1 MSDRLPYISYVTLY
15 QEDEDTV
22 RARYDA
28 WANEGRD
35 PADTANWTD
44 TRNGAF
50 FQLLTEGGVRE
61 DARIYDRLSEVVA
74 MSLPLYAAGT
84 YLDDIAES
92 RGLER
97 LDATTATGVATFG
110 GPNGTPIPSG
120 TSVSPPLLTAD
131 DDPPSFVT
139 TAPVTIASGSIDA
152 PIVAVSGGVSGNL
165 SAGAITVMNTPIAGV
180 TVSNADETSGGSD
193 PEADD
198 VLATRILR
206 QFRTSGTANYA
217 RYEGWALGW
226 PGVSRVTVLP
236 HGLGA
241 GTVLI
246 IITGPNDTPAG
257 SVVIDGLQDF
267 LDPPHYRDTLDGAQT
282 LPEGT
287 VTVHSTAGTHPA
299 TITDPG
305 FIRIGDQAVEYT
317 GSTGTTFTGCTG
329 GTGSFPDGAEVTQSG
344 DGHGIAPIGHH
355 VFVRTAALLTEAVT
369 ATVVL
374 EQGYSL
380 DGDDS
385 TVATRIP
392 MTNALT
398 AYFATVPSGGELVFE
413 QVKAVLARTT
423 GVHDVTAA
431 TLGGG
436 TANIPV
442 GAAPAAQIPVLGTF
456 TPTT

>member
-1 MSDRLPYISYVTLY
+1 MSDRLPFEDYVLLY
-15 QEDEDTV
+15 EETEETV

-50 FQLLTEGGVRE
+50 FQVLTEGGVRE

-74 MSLPLYAAGT
+74 MSNPLYAAGT

-97 LDATTATGVATFG
+97 LDATTATGVATFT
-110 GPNGTPIPSG
+110 GPNGTPIPTG
-120 TSVSPPLLTAD
+120 TSISPPLLTAD

-139 TAPVTIASGSIDA
+139 TAPVTITAGSVDA
-152 PIVAVSGGVSGNL
+152 PFVAVAGGASGNL
-165 SAGAITVMNTPIAGV
+165 SALAITVMDTPIAGV
-180 TVSNADETSGGSD
+180 TVSNAEESSGGSD
-193 PEADD
+193 PESDD
-198 VLATRILR
+198 ALATRVLR
-206 QFRTSGTANYA
+206 QFRTSGTANMA
-217 RYEGWALGW
+217 RYEGWASGW
-226 PGVSRVTVLP
+226 PGVSRVTVIP

-257 SVVIDGLQDF
+257 DVVVDGLQDD
-267 LDPPHYRDTLDGAQT
+267 LDPPHYRDALDGAQT

-287 VTVHSTAGTHPA
+287 ITVHSTAGTHPA
-299 TITDPG
+299 TGTDPS

-329 GTGSFPDGAEVTQSG
+329 GTGAFPDGALVTQSG
-344 DGHGIAPIGHH
+344 DGHGRAPIGHH

-369 ATVVL
+369 ATVSL
-374 EQGYSL
+374 ESGYSL

-385 TVATRIP
+385 TIATRVP
-392 MTNALT
+392 MTNALV
-398 AYFATVPSGGELVFE
+398 AYFATIPSGGEIVFE
-413 QVKAVLARTT
+413 QVKAVLARTR
-423 GVHDVTAA
+423 GVHDVTAC

-442 GAAPAAQIPVLGTF
+442 GSAPAAQIPVLGAF